1 MGYELVGVE
10 FVEHPGNAVLRV
22 YIDHDNGI
30 TLDDCEQVSRQLSAM
45 LDVEDPIPGNY
56 SLEVSSPGMDRP
68 LFKARDFERFA
79 GNKVKLKLDGL
90 WNGRRKFGGV
100 LRGIRGDDVLVEDH
114 QGEHAIPRARIRQ
127 ARLVPEY

>member
-1 MGYELVGVE
+1 
-10 FVEHPGNAVLRV
+10 
-22 YIDHDNGI
+22 
-30 TLDDCEQVSRQLSAM
+30 M